1 MKKIIFTILCTFLF
15 IGCASKCTKCKNDT
29 FIKTNSS
36 LNTFNAFNDE
46 RYVWE
51 SWTFSTNKVNNL
63 K

>member
-1 MKKIIFTILCTFLF
+1 MKHIFITLLLTIICV
-15 IGCASKCTKCKNDT
+15 GCSTKTVTVYDVNSS
-29 FIKTNSS
+29 TNSK
-36 LNTFNAFNDE
+36 NKTFNAFNDE

>member
-1 MKKIIFTILCTFLF
+1 MKKIIFALF
-15 IGCASKCTKCKNDT
+15 IFATVCSSCSTKNINVDRTKNEE
-29 FIKTNSS
+29 KTS
-36 LNTFNAFNDE
+36 FNAFNDE

>member
-1 MKKIIFTILCTFLF
+1 MKKILTYISVLLIFICA
-15 IGCASKCTKCKNDT
+15 GCASKIINIDGTKNEET
-29 FIKTNSS
+29 TS
-36 LNTFNAFNDE
+36 FNAFNDE